1 MPKLA
6 GYFFLEG
13 AMTAGKPPK
22 TYPEQLQILK
32 DRGLAVADDAHA
44 LHILEHHNYYRLSA
58 YRFPLAEH
66 NNPDQFLPGV
76 TFDDL
81 WALYCFDRGLRQ
93 LVSEAC
99 KRIEI
104 SVRARWAYVL
114 GHAHGPQAYENPD
127 NFKSRPWHASQLASL
142 DGELDRSDEVF
153 VSHYRSKYGMQ
164 RPPIWAACEVMSF
177 GLLSRFYT
185 NIKFD
190 REKKRIA
197 QNYQLSIDSL
207 KSLLEHTVY
216 LRNLCAHHSRLWNRR
231 FTVTVALPVSRPAE
245 LISSFYGPENRRI
258 YNSLVLMI
266 HMLKII
272 EPATHWPNRLIVHL
286 YSLDQKFIHHM
297 GFPSDWLS
305 RPVWQEVLKAG
316 NINTD

>member
-6 GYFFLEG
+6 GYFFTGG
-13 AMTAGKPPK
+13 AMSTGKLSK
-22 TYPEQLQILK
+22 TYLEQLQILK
-32 DRGLAVADDAHA
+32 NRGLGVTDEAGA

-58 YRFPLAEH
+58 YRFPLTEH
-66 NNPDQFLPGV
+66 DNPDRFLPGS

-114 GHAHGPQAYENPD
+114 GHAHGPHSYENPAF
-127 NFKSRPWHASQLASL
+127 FKNRIKHAEHLKSL
-142 DGELDRSDEVF
+142 DAELDRSDEVF
-153 VSHYRSKYGMQ
+153 VSHFRIKHGMR

-177 GLLSRFYT
+177 GLLSRFYS

-190 REKKRIA
+190 RDKKRIA
-197 QNYQLSIDSL
+197 ATYVLAIDSL

-231 FTVTVALPVSRPAE
+231 FTITVGLPVSRPSG
-245 LISSFYGPENRRI
+245 LISSFHAPQNRRI
-258 YNSLVLMI
+258 YNSLVLLI

-272 EPATHWPNRLIVHL
+272 EPETHWPNRLIVHL
-286 YSLDQKFIHHM
+286 HSLNRKCIHHM
-297 GFPSDWLS
+297 GFPSDWQS
-305 RPVWQEVLKAG
+305 RPVWNEVLKSG
-316 NINTD
+316 NIDAD